1 MGHRDA
7 TLRHQSFDEPALAFD
22 VSTELAFEASKDSKE
37 AVFELSFDGA
47 YEVRTLELSFDAS
60 TTSEEAVATGDDAR
74 EGALAGVGEPA
85 TSDSSTVGVPVTVDF
100 ASVVGDPASA
110 G

>member
-1 MGHRDA
+1 
-7 TLRHQSFDEPALAFD
+7 LRHQSFDEPALAFD

-37 AVFELSFDGA
+37 AVLELSLDVA
-47 YEVRTLELSFDAS
+47 YEVRALEFSFDVS
-60 TTSEEAVATGDDAR
+60 TTSQEAVATGDDAR
-74 EGALAGVGEPA
+74 EGALAGVGVPA

-100 ASVVGDPASA
+100 TSVVGDPASA